1 MADRLTKTQ
10 RSRNMSRIR
19 GTNTRPEKI
28 VRSGLHR
35 AGFRFRLHGRGLPGR
50 PDIVLKRYRAVV
62 ACRGCFWHHHSGCR
76 FATLPKTR
84 AAFWRSKLT
93 GNQQRDAEQVR
104 QLAAAGW
111 RVLVIWE
118 CALRQQRSRDSAIAR
133 AASWLRGN
141 SEYAEILPEISGSD
155 QS

>member
-1 MADRLTKTQ
+1 MADRLTENQ

-35 AGFRFRLHGRGLPGR
+35 AGLRFRLHGRGLPGR
-50 PDIVLKRYRAVV
+50 PDIVLKRHRAVV
-62 ACRGCFWHHHSGCR
+62 FCHGCFFHHHIGCR
-76 FATLPKTR
+76 FATWPKTR

-118 CALRQQRSRDSAIAR
+118 CALREQRSRESAIAR
-133 AASWLRGN
+133 AARWLRGN
-141 SEYAEILPEISGSD
+141 SEYAEILPEISGSGH
-155 QS
+155 S